1 MRVQFRTEGDLTP
14 GLRRNLIVDT
24 DDKTITLV
32 GADELIV
39 GTSELP
45 VEEAGEL
52 ERLIEVADFFELP
65 ATSLTA
71 SSSRR
76 RVGYTISV
84 ATPGRSRT
92 TQLANPIDYPR
103 VRELVDHLNRLWEEM
118 IEVRLSSR
126 KGSEPDR

>member
-32 GADELIV
+32 GADDQLV

-45 VEEAGEL
+45 VEEADEL

-65 ATSLTA
+65 ATSLTD
-71 SSSRR
+71 SNSRR

-84 ATPGRSRT
+84 TTPGRSHT
-92 TQLANPIDYPR
+92 AQLANPIDHPR
-103 VRELVDHLNRLWEEM
+103 ARELVDRLNRLWEKM
-118 IEVRLSSR
+118 IEIRLSSR
-126 KGSEPDR
+126 KGGSLDR